1 MFLYLF
7 PLDMLNSLVSP
18 GHAFLILLYFS
29 IFYINWK
36 CYNICYFILIS
47 CSLKKRWILFIN
59 YVPKHAYYDITS
71 VPWTCFIKGNSCPLD
86 MISSTQVSS
95 ISSSGHCYQL
105 IIFWCQRNDNNP
117 EASSNMIWPYLR
129 FWVSPGHALFLI
141 NISKTISQLF

>member
-1 MFLYLF
+1 M
-7 PLDMLNSLVSP
+7 SP

-47 CSLKKRWILFIN
+47 YSLKKRSILFMT
-59 YVPKHAYYDITS
+59 YVPKHAYYNITS

-86 MISSTQVSS
+86 MISSTQVFK
-95 ISSSGHCYQL
+95 YQFFRTL
-105 IIFWCQRNDNNP
+105 LSTHNLLVSEKWWESWGNV
-117 EASSNMIWPYLR
+117 IWPYLR

-141 NISKTISQLF
+141 NISKTIFQLCKI